1 MLDDSEDEAAHD
13 RRTDTSGRPTP
24 IFADES
30 EAEEQAARAE
40 AEDEEAREEGEEGA
54 EDEAAALTDRQNRMF
69 QQAFID
75 GTPCAALR
83 RAVRRAPRRAP
94 SAAP

>member
-1 MLDDSEDEAAHD
+1 MPNKRQREEAPGPPRPTSRRWHEMLDDSEDEEAHD

-40 AEDEEAREEGEEGA
+40 AEDEEARDGA
-54 EDEAAALTDRQNRMF
+54 
-69 QQAFID
+69 
-75 GTPCAALR
+75 R
-83 RAVRRAPRRAP
+83 RG
-94 SAAP
+94 